1 MSINPKIKELGDM
14 VIKILNGESDG
25 NIIDII
31 KYIKEQDMSDIDREE
46 FDKYVNDNKN
56 KG

>member
-31 KYIKEQDMSDIDREE
+31 KFIKEQDMSDIDREE

>member
-56 KG
+56 